1 MVALSAMRSDEFSV
15 LARAAVVLGL
25 ESQVTLKPRI
35 RSSGNQ
41 EQSRVKSDGIE
52 PYHTRSVRTDA
63 ARNRVRFRL
72 THEQNP

>member
-1 MVALSAMRSDEFSV
+1 MRSDESSV

-41 EQSRVKSDGIE
+41 EQ
-52 PYHTRSVRTDA
+52 
-63 ARNRVRFRL
+63 
-72 THEQNP
+72 